1 MGNVAGS
8 EAVAALSCGEDDI
21 NGAGMVDLDVD
32 VEIDVD
38 DPDSIAVVRDLAL
51 SPASTVVYT
60 SSFVPLTPKQS
71 TL

>member
-1 MGNVAGS
+1 MGNVASS

-21 NGAGMVDLDVD
+21 KGAGVVDLDVD
-32 VEIDVD
+32 VENP
-38 DPDSIAVVRDLAL
+38 DPIAVVRDLAL
-51 SPASTVVYT
+51 SPASTVVYM